1 MSKAPTKGEVTR
13 VTILDRALDL
23 ASMRGLESL
32 TIGTLAEDL
41 GMSKSGLFAHFG
53 AKAELQLAVLR
64 RAAERFV
71 AAVATPA
78 LKRPRGEPRARA
90 LFDGWL
96 AWDRDAF
103 PGGCPLDAAIHAYDD
118 VEGPIRDY
126 VVDAQKQSYDTLAQI
141 ARNAIEAKAFRDD
154 LDPRAFAFEV
164 LNILGG
170 YRRHARL
177 FREPDAEALARFAFE
192 DLMQR
197 CRPVA

>member
-1 MSKAPTKGEVTR
+1 MSKTITKGEETR
-13 VTILDRALDL
+13 ATILDRALDI
-23 ASMRGLESL
+23 ASLGGLESL
-32 TIGTLAEDL
+32 TIGSLADAL

-53 AKAELQLAVLR
+53 AKSELQIAVLR
-64 RAAERFV
+64 RASERFI
-71 AAVATPA
+71 ATVMVPA

-90 LFDGWL
+90 VFDGWL

-103 PGGCPLDAAIHAYDD
+103 PGGCPLDSAIHAYDD
-118 VEGPIRDY
+118 VEGPIRDF
-126 VVDAQKQSYDTLAQI
+126 VVDAQRQSYDALAQV
-141 ARNAIEAKAFRDD
+141 ARNAVESKAFRDD

-177 FREPDAEALARFAFE
+177 FREPDAEALARYAFE

-197 CRPVA
+197 CRPTS